1 MKPLDVLAHL
11 SRMRNAEDDPV
22 RAGVLEHA
30 MVLIYRGTQVESE
43 RRDLR
48 ELVARLAREEAALAW
63 EAKAMLVQYPDPAPQ
78 PPAVRTEVNA
88 EEVTS

>member
-1 MKPLDVLAHL
+1 MKPMDVFIEL

-43 RRDLR
+43 RQDLR
-48 ELVARLAREEAALAW
+48 ELVGRLAREQSAQAW
-63 EAKAMLVQYPDPAPQ
+63 EAKAMLVQYSPPAPA
-78 PPAVRTEVNA
+78 PPATRTDVDA
-88 EEVTS
+88 EEVGA